1 MKDSKLMTVN
11 CLVCGKERT
20 VYFSQ
25 YKTGRGRYCSKSCL
39 AKSKTGEKHPR
50 WNPNGLT
57 KKVNGKYIPIYRI
70 IAEKALGRPLK
81 QGEVVHHID
90 GNRLNN
96 VNSNLLICT
105 DSYHRRLHYL
115 MNPEVYKKG
124 LEKGTGWQRRK
135 VQRVD
140 VSVSSRAA

>member
-25 YKTGRGRYCSKSCL
+25 YENGRGRFCSKSCL
-39 AKSKTGEKHPR
+39 AKSKIGKRHPK

-57 KKVNGKYIPIYRI
+57 QKVNGKYVHTYRI

-81 QGEVVHHID
+81 TGEVVHHVD

-96 VNSNLLICT
+96 INSNLLICS
-105 DSYHRRLHYL
+105 DSYHRQLHYK
-115 MNPEVYKKG
+115 MNPEAYNKG
-124 LEKGTGWQRRK
+124 LAKGTGWQRRK
-135 VQRVD
+135 VTRLDNTQ
-140 VSVSSRAA
+140 SIAA